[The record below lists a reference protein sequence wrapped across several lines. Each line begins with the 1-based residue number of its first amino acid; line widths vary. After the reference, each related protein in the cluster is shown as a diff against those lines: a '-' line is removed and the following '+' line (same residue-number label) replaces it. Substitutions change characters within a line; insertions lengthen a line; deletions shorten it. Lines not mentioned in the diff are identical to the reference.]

1 MEGSDVI
8 VLALHRLVWGGGW
21 GLIRGALGVS
31 SVDGFIE
38 RALLDGSAL
47 WWAGVVLRAR
57 FPGVLEDASR
67 LVGEL
72 EREGAGFAPFN
83 SPGYPEALRGYR
95 LGGSAHRP
103 LGLFTRPSAGLP
115 PSRYVGVVGTRGCT
129 RWGRRAA
136 YEVGRVVAEAG
147 FTLVTGLAEC
157 VDASATLGALEAG
170 GAAVGVRPWLK
181 PLLLPRESRRL
192 LERHGGSGL
201 TLASEHYTRPPT
213 ASPGKLYYLRNR
225 VIAGMSELVVV
236 VEARPGGGAMHQV
249 EWSLKHGRRLVALE
263 HPDAGSEHRK
273 AFETLAEAGAT
284 VLKTPEELGELLE
297 KLRGGAGATGNN
309 TPPPR
314 PRT

>member
-1 MEGSDVI
+1 LEDVVV

-21 GLIRGALGVS
+21 GLVRGALGVG

-38 RALLDGSAL
+38 RALADRSVL
-47 WWAGVVLRAR
+47 WWAGTVLKAR
-57 FPGVLEDASR
+57 FPGVLEDAAR
-67 LVGEL
+67 LVGQL
-72 EREGAGFAPFN
+72 EREGVGFAPFH

-95 LGGSAHRP
+95 LGGALHRP
-103 LGLFTRPSAGLP
+103 LGLFTRPLAVLP
-115 PSRYVGVVGTRGCT
+115 PCCYVGAVGTRSCT

-157 VDASATLGALEAG
+157 VDAGAVLGALEAG

-192 LERHGGSGL
+192 LERHGGL
-201 TLASEHYTRPPT
+201 TLASEHYTKPPT
-213 ASPGKLYYLRNR
+213 ASPGRLYYLRNR

-249 EWSLKHGRRLVALE
+249 EWSLKYGRRLAVLE
-263 HPDAGSEHRK
+263 HPDAGSEHHK
-273 AFETLAEAGAT
+273 AYETLAGAGAT
-284 VLKTPEELGELLE
+284 ALKTPEDLRWLLE
-297 KLRGGAGATGNN
+297 ELKRG
-309 TPPPR
+309 R
-314 PRT
+314 EHE